1 MIINGD
7 NGSLTQ
13 AGDLLVTDG
22 AMGIITYG
30 TGNEAKN
37 TGNATVRDADSVGF
51 VVAGEKNTFKNKGD
65 IDVSLN
71 GTGAL
76 VSGDMSQVT
85 LDGDINVVSV
95 QDSEG
100 VFSSAT
106 GVSVSGDSNAVDI
119 TGNVNIS
126 ADYGQDDLAAG
137 APPLTGVV
145 VGGNGNTVTLNGALN
160 IDDNDLSA
168 TGGQYLDVVGLS
180 VTGDD
185 NDVEIDG
192 GINITHSEDPLDGTS
207 ADITG
212 ISVSGNSTVTL
223 NGHSTIDTNTVVGGH
238 VVLARVNNGGSLI
251 LGDDS
256 VVDVNVSYIPTGYYT
271 YNALLMADGEGTS
284 IENKGDITSHG
295 VYSVIRADNGSEVS
309 NSGDILVYATSSNSS
324 EDRAA
329 ITRASGEGSA
339 VHNKAGGDITL
350 ISDQTP
356 QGSGGI
362 EVYPL
367 KWYTHTFYA
376 MMASDYGDVVNDE
389 GATIHLQGAGV
400 YGVTASRGKALNEG
414 NIYLDGLVPT
424 LDDENNITSTS
435 YWQPSSLYLT
445 SSGMVA
451 GSTDADGDATAINT
465 GNITVNTP
473 GSA

>member
-1 MIINGD
+1 
-7 NGSLTQ
+7 
-13 AGDLLVTDG
+13 
-22 AMGIITYG
+22 
-30 TGNEAKN
+30 
-37 TGNATVRDADSVGF
+37 
-51 VVAGEKNTFKNKGD
+51 
-65 IDVSLN
+65 
-71 GTGAL
+71 
-76 VSGDMSQVT
+76 
-85 LDGDINVVSV
+85 
-95 QDSEG
+95 
-100 VFSSAT
+100 
-106 GVSVSGDSNAVDI
+106 
-119 TGNVNIS
+119 S

-168 TGGQYLDVVGLS
+168 TSGQYLDVVGLS

-414 NIYLDGLVPT
+414 DIYLDGL
-424 LDDENNITSTS
+424 
-435 YWQPSSLYLT
+435 
-445 SSGMVA
+445 
-451 GSTDADGDATAINT
+451 
-465 GNITVNTP
+465 
-473 GSA
+473 

>member
-1 MIINGD
+1 MSGD
-7 NGSLTQ
+7 N
-13 AGDLLVTDG
+13 
-22 AMGIITYG
+22 
-30 TGNEAKN
+30 
-37 TGNATVRDADSVGF
+37 
-51 VVAGEKNTFKNKGD
+51 
-65 IDVSLN
+65 
-71 GTGAL
+71 
-76 VSGDMSQVT
+76 
-85 LDGDINVVSV
+85 
-95 QDSEG
+95 
-100 VFSSAT
+100 
-106 GVSVSGDSNAVDI
+106 NAVDI

-168 TGGQYLDVVGLS
+168 TSGQYLDVVGLS

-295 VYSVIRADNGSEVS
+295 VYSVIRADNGAEVS
-309 NSGDILVYATSSNSS
+309 NSGDIFVYATSSNSS

-414 NIYLDGLVPT
+414 DIYLDGLVPT

-465 GNITVNTP
+465 GNITVNNARFGMMAAPPLTR
-473 GSA
+473 A